1 MQRLK
6 DIRFEDLSVVT
17 TKDAGLEGYKVKH
30 KNYGTLIRIQHND
43 VRLLKA
49 VETALY
55 EEYGQKEETK

>member
-1 MQRLK
+1 MERLK
-6 DIRFEDLSVVT
+6 NIDFKDLSVVT
-17 TKDAGLEGYKVKH
+17 TQDAGMAGYKIQH

-55 EEYGQKEETK
+55 EEYGKNEDKK